1 MNRRTFLQ
9 AALGLLLCASGYY
22 LAHREAYD
30 VHTVLATAGGCQ
42 MATDIYEPRSGSPIG
57 SVVLFHGLA
66 ANKKVMAFNAQEFA
80 NQDLRVF
87 VPDFPGHGRTPGAF
101 SPARAES
108 CADAFLR
115 DLIARNA
122 IIPQRNILSGHS
134 LGGAIAI
141 RAAAAIPVSGVI
153 AISPAPM
160 LAVRGFPDEVLPFRN
175 APPLP
180 PHSLVLTGEWEP
192 GPINLLGQQL
202 VSSAPDSSSRYQ
214 QIAGTSHVSILFS
227 PKTFAAIRA
236 WTSQLLGANPAGPF
250 PGNMPVLGCILGII
264 GLSILVPPFLHE
276 MNAAA
281 KSSPAPSAIAVSSA
295 RALLLTGAAAIASA
309 LLLASRAVPVHFV
322 HIFNGDYLAVFL
334 FFTGL
339 VIIGISYKS
348 LPALKSWFSPL
359 LASTC
364 ASALVLVLLF
374 AGWFELT
381 FYEAWLGP
389 ARWLRFPL
397 LLLLLLP
404 WQFAEELLLGPP
416 ASSPDLR
423 RVAKAFALRAVV
435 YAALFLGIQYL
446 HSGAILLFL
455 LLAYFIVFSVLQRL
469 ACDLVRFRT
478 QSSAAAAIFGAIL
491 LAAFALAIFP
501 IA

>member
-1 MNRRTFLQ
+1 MNRRTLFE
-9 AALGLLLCASGYY
+9 AAAGLLLCASGYY
-22 LAHREAYD
+22 LAHRESYD

-42 MATDIYEPRSGSPIG
+42 MATDIYEPRSGSPLG

-66 ANKKVMAFNAQEFA
+66 ANKKVMAFSAQEFA
-80 NQDLRVF
+80 NLNLRVF

-108 CADAFLR
+108 CAEAFLG

-122 IIPQRNILSGHS
+122 VIPERNILGGHS

-141 RAAAAIPVSGVI
+141 RAAAAIRVSGVI

-160 LAVRGFPDEVLPFRN
+160 RAVPGFSEEMLAFRD

-180 PHSLVLTGEWEP
+180 PHSLVLTGQWEP
-192 GPINLLGQQL
+192 GPIKLLGQQL
-202 VSSAPDSSSRYQ
+202 VAAAPDSTSRYQ
-214 QIAGTSHVSILFS
+214 LIAGTSHVSILFS
-227 PKTFAAIRA
+227 PKTFAAIRE
-236 WTSQLLGANPAGPF
+236 WTSQLLGTSPDRPF
-250 PGNMPVLGCILGII
+250 PRNMPALGSLLGIL
-264 GLSILVPPFLHE
+264 GLSILVPPFLRE

-281 KSSPAPSAIAVSSA
+281 KSSPASSAPSPSSA
-295 RALLLTGAAAIASA
+295 RAFLLTGAAAAA
-309 LLLASRAVPVHFV
+309 ATLLLASHVVPVHLV
-322 HIFNGDYLAVFL
+322 RIFHGDYLAVFL
-334 FFTGL
+334 FFTAL
-339 VIIGISYKS
+339 QILAFSYKS
-348 LPALKSWFSPL
+348 LTAVKSLLSPSL
-359 LASTC
+359 LSTC

-381 FYEAWLGP
+381 FYEAWLSP

-397 LLLLLLP
+397 LLVLLLP
-404 WQFAEELLLGPP
+404 WQLAEEALLGPP
-416 ASSPDLR
+416 ASSPDFR
-423 RVAKAFALRAVV
+423 RVAKALALRGVV
-435 YAALFLGIQYL
+435 YAALFLGIEFL

-455 LLAYFIVFSVLQRL
+455 LLAYFVAFSLLQRL

-501 IA
+501 LA

>member
-1 MNRRTFLQ
+1 MGARATTCSPEPFEIQVADAELEDLHDRLRRTRY
-9 AALGLLLCASGYY
+9 A
-22 LAHREAYD
+22 ED
-30 VHTVLATAGGCQ
+30 
-42 MATDIYEPRSGSPIG
+42 
-57 SVVLFHGLA
+57 
-66 ANKKVMAFNAQEFA
+66 FA
-80 NQDLRVF
+80 NADWRYGMQ
-87 VPDFPGHGRTPGAF
+87 GH
-101 SPARAES
+101 
-108 CADAFLR
+108 
-115 DLIARNA
+115 
-122 IIPQRNILSGHS
+122 
-134 LGGAIAI
+134 
-141 RAAAAIPVSGVI
+141 
-153 AISPAPM
+153 
-160 LAVRGFPDEVLPFRN
+160 
-175 APPLP
+175 
-180 PHSLVLTGEWEP
+180 
-192 GPINLLGQQL
+192 
-202 VSSAPDSSSRYQ
+202 Y
-214 QIAGTSHVSILFS
+214 
-227 PKTFAAIRA
+227 
-236 WTSQLLGANPAGPF
+236 
-250 PGNMPVLGCILGII
+250 
-264 GLSILVPPFLHE
+264 LHE
-276 MNAAA
+276 LVQYWLEAFDWRSQERAMNAY
-281 KSSPAPSAIAVSSA
+281 PQYRVTIDD
-295 RALLLTGAAAIASA
+295 
-309 LLLASRAVPVHFV
+309 VPVHFV

-404 WQFAEELLLGPP
+404 WQFAEEVLLGPP